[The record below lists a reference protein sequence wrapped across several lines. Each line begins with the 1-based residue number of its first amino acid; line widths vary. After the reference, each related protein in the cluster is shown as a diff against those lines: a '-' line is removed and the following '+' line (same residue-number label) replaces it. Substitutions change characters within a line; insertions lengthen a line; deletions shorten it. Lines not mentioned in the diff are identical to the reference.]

1 MSHVFVSYAHSDKQ
15 TVDALVASLRERK
28 REVWMDEDSLH
39 PASRFMEVIVPAIHT
54 CQAFLFTFS
63 RNSAAS
69 RYCLEELACAYSSG
83 TKIIPIWLEDPKSV
97 DRIPVEI
104 DGVAGIR
111 WDAERMAATL
121 NRLLEA
127 IDVDADWHEARK
139 RLLTAAE
146 QWEKQEER
154 TDLLLRGKAI
164 TDALDV
170 VATAQSRKIQLLH
183 VELAYVAKSQAQEAA
198 ELARERELRQ
208 KAVARQLA
216 ADAELILQTR
226 PAELDLAVLL
236 ALESWRRFP
245 KLQASH
251 VLRTGLHLLP
261 RRLALARHAGPV
273 RDYCFNPDGTL
284 VATGSEDGTAKV
296 WDTATGAEVQSVDHG
311 AAVTRVAF
319 RDSEDLVTLGVDS
332 TLRIS
337 RMDTGEEYRRFKVEP
352 ETTMITRN
360 GRYAGWG
367 TRHGSAYVLDLRS
380 GREPMV
386 LKHENRV
393 TEVAISSD
401 GEWAATLS
409 VSVLMMGKPTIHML
423 WLWNLSGQSHC
434 DLPLNGLPCY
444 GIEFSPNSRFLIA
457 DGLRGVRVW
466 EVASHRQLY
475 SLQGHGP
482 VVLSRDEKA
491 IAYVGNRSA
500 SASGGVVASGCD
512 LAIARATDGQTIR
525 SFGEEQRIAAIDFFH
540 GHDYVAAGTG
550 SMVRVWESDTG
561 REMGRIPH
569 RGTVRHVAYSRAG
582 RLMSVTDEG
591 AVYFWRLRIDG
602 IQEIDR
608 MDGSIAGMAASP
620 NGRYLAVI
628 AGPEFMVFDCKTGKA
643 IQRQRHRGRVRSIDI
658 ADDGYFVFSTEPTV
672 MFSASG
678 QEEVGASGFAIGST
692 GQAETWIPLNRI
704 AAVAVSPT
712 AEFVAVAGDYEVQ
725 LWSVRTRSRCS
736 EWDVPGA
743 VKKLIFDPRGRYLAI
758 VSSENLWL
766 ANVCAEPSAPHLLKT
781 TDSIADAAYGG
792 DGRFFVLHAGGGVS
806 IWDPNTKE
814 SIDGFEAGEPVTQLF
829 PGPGFD
835 QIVLAGAS
843 RCVVW
848 SLKPRKIGFN
858 VRHEGLLAMSGDRQR
873 IAVLQEQGRETWICN
888 LVEENVE
895 ARLYCYRT
903 RFNQAAF
910 IRNERVAVADDGGMR
925 IEPIRGA
932 DLEEELSDR
941 LGRQLTT
948 DERERYLPDE
958 LSEQS
963 QM

>member
-1 MSHVFVSYAHSDKQ
+1 
-15 TVDALVASLRERK
+15 
-28 REVWMDEDSLH
+28 
-39 PASRFMEVIVPAIHT
+39 
-54 CQAFLFTFS
+54 
-63 RNSAAS
+63 
-69 RYCLEELACAYSSG
+69 
-83 TKIIPIWLEDPKSV
+83 
-97 DRIPVEI
+97 
-104 DGVAGIR
+104 
-111 WDAERMAATL
+111 
-121 NRLLEA
+121 
-127 IDVDADWHEARK
+127 
-139 RLLTAAE
+139 
-146 QWEKQEER
+146 
-154 TDLLLRGKAI
+154 
-164 TDALDV
+164 
-170 VATAQSRKIQLLH
+170 
-183 VELAYVAKSQAQEAA
+183 
-198 ELARERELRQ
+198 
-208 KAVARQLA
+208 
-216 ADAELILQTR
+216 
-226 PAELDLAVLL
+226 
-236 ALESWRRFP
+236 
-245 KLQASH
+245 
-251 VLRTGLHLLP
+251 
-261 RRLALARHAGPV
+261 
-273 RDYCFNPDGTL
+273 
-284 VATGSEDGTAKV
+284 
-296 WDTATGAEVQSVDHG
+296 
-311 AAVTRVAF
+311 
-319 RDSEDLVTLGVDS
+319 
-332 TLRIS
+332 
-337 RMDTGEEYRRFKVEP
+337 
-352 ETTMITRN
+352 
-360 GRYAGWG
+360 
-367 TRHGSAYVLDLRS
+367 
-380 GREPMV
+380 
-386 LKHENRV
+386 
-393 TEVAISSD
+393 
-401 GEWAATLS
+401 
-409 VSVLMMGKPTIHML
+409 
-423 WLWNLSGQSHC
+423 
-434 DLPLNGLPCY
+434 
-444 GIEFSPNSRFLIA
+444 
-457 DGLRGVRVW
+457 
-466 EVASHRQLY
+466 
-475 SLQGHGP
+475 
-482 VVLSRDEKA
+482 
-491 IAYVGNRSA
+491 
-500 SASGGVVASGCD
+500 
-512 LAIARATDGQTIR
+512 
-525 SFGEEQRIAAIDFFH
+525 
-540 GHDYVAAGTG
+540 
-550 SMVRVWESDTG
+550 
-561 REMGRIPH
+561 
-569 RGTVRHVAYSRAG
+569 
-582 RLMSVTDEG
+582 
-591 AVYFWRLRIDG
+591 
-602 IQEIDR
+602 

-758 VSSENLWL
+758 VSSEDLWL

-843 RCVVW
+843 RCVAW
-848 SLKPRKIGFN
+848 SLKARKIGFN